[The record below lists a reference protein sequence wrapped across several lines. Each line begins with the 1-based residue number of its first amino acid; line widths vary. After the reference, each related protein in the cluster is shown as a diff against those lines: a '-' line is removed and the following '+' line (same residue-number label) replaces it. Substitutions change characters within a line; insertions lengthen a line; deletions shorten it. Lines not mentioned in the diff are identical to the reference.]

1 MTEPDD
7 MISLTGRPGSRVLGT
22 AFVLLISLASSGA
35 PTAPAAQAKAKAQA
49 KAQDNSE
56 LDAQLTKVRD
66 QILDLK
72 TRLREEEKKEATIL
86 SGLDR
91 INLQRTIL
99 KNELD
104 LYTLQM
110 EKAGREQAA
119 LKKAIPPLKSKLD
132 REKEAIAT
140 TLFTLYKFGRFSF
153 LQFFFQSENIRSFAS
168 ESKSLTLLAQ
178 YQQDVLRS
186 YQTTLA
192 KLTTTQRNLATKK
205 VELAGL
211 IEAAKVKRQE
221 LENEEARNKVR
232 IEEIKQNKA
241 LYQQTLNELNER
253 AQQLQQLMEKLANQ
267 EIVLPVPFVPIYDRK
282 GKLPWPVEGKVITR
296 FGLEKHPVFNT
307 STKNNGIE
315 IAPESKDVVI
325 KALHAGKV
333 VYADYFQGY
342 GNLLILDHG
351 LSYYSLY
358 GHCAGFLVKKG
369 DWVSA
374 GQPLALVGDVGSL
387 KGTNLYLEIRYKAQ
401 PLNPLQ
407 WLEHR

>member
-1 MTEPDD
+1 MTAPDD
-7 MISLTGRPGSRVLGT
+7 MISLMGRPGSRVLRT
-22 AFVLLISLASSGA
+22 AFVLLISLASFGA
-35 PTAPAAQAKAKAQA
+35 PTAPAAQAKA

-192 KLTTTQRNLATKK
+192 KLAMTQRSLETKK
-205 VELAGL
+205 VELSGL

-221 LENEEARNKVR
+221 LESEEARNKVR

-267 EIVLPVPFVPIYDRK
+267 EIVLPVPFVPLYDLK

-369 DWVSA
+369 DWVA
-374 GQPLALVGDVGSL
+374 DGQPLALVGDVGSL

>member
-1 MTEPDD
+1 MCLV
-7 MISLTGRPGSRVLGT
+7 SLV
-22 AFVLLISLASSGA
+22 AA
-35 PTAPAAQAKAKAQA
+35 PWPAARAQAKAKT
-49 KAQDNSE
+49 QDNAD

-66 QILDLK
+66 QILELK
-72 TRLREEEKKEATIL
+72 TRLGEEEKKEATVL

-119 LKKAIPPLKSKLD
+119 LKKSVPPLKSKLD

-186 YQTTLA
+186 YQSTLA
-192 KLTTTQRNLATKK
+192 KLTMTQRNLETKK

-211 IEAAKVKRQE
+211 IEAAKVKRRE
-221 LENEEARNKVR
+221 LEGEEAKNKLR

-253 AQQLQQLMEKLANQ
+253 AQQLQQLMDKLANQ
-267 EIVLPVPFVPIYDRK
+267 EIVLPVPFVPIYDLK
-282 GKLPWPVEGKVITR
+282 GKLPWPVEGKVITK
-296 FGLEKHPVFNT
+296 FGLERHPQFNT
-307 STKNNGIE
+307 TTKNNGIE
-315 IAPESKDVVI
+315 IAPESKDTVI

-358 GHCAGFLVKKG
+358 GHCASFLAKKG
-369 DWVSA
+369 DWVAA
-374 GQPLALVGDVGSL
+374 GQPVALVGDVGSL